1 MSLLLKLIVLAAK
14 RKDVLISERKTH
26 CRIVKQFAFNTHYSN
41 SPFVS
46 LSSFFHTI
54 SRRRRLPWKS
64 WIYCFCFLFSP
75 CFHTEP
81 IYPRGYHY
89 SGRTSRMGISIYI
102 RKWGNVSIRL
112 FACLLRSNP
121 PSHLSRIY
129 ICSALV
135 FTARMKC
142 FPVLLSLASISS
154 YFCLVSFLLLGIRTV
169 NATHAAEAE
178 RIWIRKASN
187 CCCLQKIFFFISK
200 YAPFYSTVVQF
211 HILH

>member
-26 CRIVKQFAFNTHYSN
+26 CRIVQQFAFNTHYSN

-54 SRRRRLPWKS
+54 NRRRRLPWKS

-89 SGRTSRMGISIYI
+89 SREHQEWASVYI

-121 PSHLSRIY
+121 PLPPIQNLYLFSTRFY
-129 ICSALV
+129 CEDEMFPRVAV
-135 FTARMKC
+135 AR
-142 FPVLLSLASISS
+142 FNFQLFL
-154 YFCLVSFLLLGIRTV
+154 FSFIP
-169 NATHAAEAE
+169 
-178 RIWIRKASN
+178 
-187 CCCLQKIFFFISK
+187 FIGNPNS
-200 YAPFYSTVVQF
+200 
-211 HILH
+211 